1 MMIIY
6 LDRVHTS
13 SQTSMNHTIPTLDS
27 RLVKSADG
35 CMIYAEA
42 TGIPQNPHVV
52 LIHGMTFCGALF
64 DNICSLPQIL
74 EKLYI
79 VRYDLRGHG
88 RSGKPE
94 TAESH
99 TSGLYADDFMAVT
112 SEFDLQNPILAGW
125 SFGGQVAID
134 LAANISPL
142 PIAGV
147 FYINSTSIGS
157 VSGRPIMREIMTLE
171 ANVATS
177 AQALTLMRKVCFGAP
192 GVPPLSFYEDCF
204 MAGIQVMQPYDA
216 RRVAMRRYKN
226 PVPYL
231 TALKEGKVKVFVC
244 YGAADQ
250 MLDGTILSKE
260 MQETARYVDIK
271 AIEGGSH
278 VVFMQYP
285 EIVANNL
292 IAFVQG
298 FTTHK

>member
-1 MMIIY
+1 IS
-6 LDRVHTS
+6 HA
-13 SQTSMNHTIPTLDS
+13 IPTLDP
-27 RLVKSADG
+27 RLVKSSDG

-42 TGIPQNPHVV
+42 TGNSQNPHVV

-64 DNICSLPQIL
+64 DDMCSLPQAL

-99 TSGLYADDFMAVT
+99 SSKLYADDFMAVA
-112 SEFDLQNPILAGW
+112 SEFDLKNPVLAGW

-142 PIAGV
+142 PISGV
-147 FYINSTSIGS
+147 FYINSTSIKS
-157 VSGRPIMREIMTLE
+157 VSGRPIMRDIMSLE

-192 GVPPLSFYEDCF
+192 SVPPLSFYEDCF
-204 MAGIQVMQPYDA
+204 MAGIQVMQPYNA
-216 RRVAMRRYKN
+216 RQVAMRRNKN

-231 TALKEGKVKVFVC
+231 EALREGKLRVFVC
-244 YGAADQ
+244 YGEADQ
-250 MLDGTILSKE
+250 MLDGTVLSKE
-260 MQETARYVDIK
+260 MQEMARYVDVK

-278 VVFMQYP
+278 VVFMQFP
-285 EIVANNL
+285 KTVADLL
-292 IAFVQG
+292 IAYVQG
-298 FTTHK
+298 FTTQG

>member
-1 MMIIY
+1 MS
-6 LDRVHTS
+6 HA
-13 SQTSMNHTIPTLDS
+13 IPTLDS
-27 RLVKSADG
+27 RLVKSSDG
-35 CMIYAEA
+35 CIIYAEA
-42 TGIPQNPHVV
+42 TGSSHNPHVV

-64 DNICSLPQIL
+64 DDMCSLPQTL

-99 TSGLYADDFMAVT
+99 SSKLYADDFMAVA
-112 SEFDLQNPILAGW
+112 SEFGLKTPVLAGW

-142 PIAGV
+142 PISGV
-147 FYINSTSIGS
+147 FYINSTSIKS
-157 VSGRPIMREIMTLE
+157 VS
-171 ANVATS
+171 ATS

-192 GVPPLSFYEDCF
+192 SVPPLSFYEDCF

-216 RRVAMRRYKN
+216 RQVALRRNKN

-231 TALKEGKVKVFVC
+231 EALREGKIGVFVC
-244 YGAADQ
+244 YGEADQ
-250 MLDGTILSKE
+250 MLDGTVLRKE
-260 MQETARYVDIK
+260 MQETAKYVDIE

-278 VVFMQYP
+278 VVFMQFP
-285 EIVANNL
+285 KTVAGLL
-292 IAFVQG
+292 IAYIC
-298 FTTHK
+298 TRYYHSWMIDDC

>member
-1 MMIIY
+1 MS
-6 LDRVHTS
+6 HTA
-13 SQTSMNHTIPTLDS
+13 IPTLDS
-27 RLVKSADG
+27 RLVKSSDG

-42 TGIPQNPHVV
+42 TGNSHNPHVV

-64 DNICSLPQIL
+64 DDMCSLPQTL

-94 TAESH
+94 TVESH
-99 TSGLYADDFMAVT
+99 SSKLYADDFMAVA
-112 SEFDLQNPILAGW
+112 SEFGLKTPVLAGW

-142 PIAGV
+142 PISGV
-147 FYINSTSIGS
+147 FYINSTSIKS
-157 VSGRPIMREIMTLE
+157 VSGRPIMRDIMSLE

-192 GVPPLSFYEDCF
+192 SVPPLSFYEDCF

-216 RRVAMRRYKN
+216 RQVALRRNKN

-231 TALKEGKVKVFVC
+231 EALREGKIGVFVC
-244 YGAADQ
+244 YGEADQ
-250 MLDGTILSKE
+250 MLDGTILRKE
-260 MQETARYVDIK
+260 MQETAKYVDIE

-278 VVFMQYP
+278 VVFMQFP
-285 EIVANNL
+285 KTVANLL
-292 IAFVQG
+292 IAYVQG
-298 FTTHK
+298 ITTHG